1 MRKLDGGNFDAAN
14 RAAIKLVSRHWS
26 EIRNGAGAPKR
37 AVSSSFALHG
47 RAMNGERAQVIRRLH
62 HGDRV
67 ARPALGRS
75 RVDDLVGAAAPH
87 GLELLELVEMPANNL
102 SLVFVKVRQAVPAS
116 YLTGTATRAANS

>member
-47 RAMNGERAQVIRRLH
+47 RAMNGRKGASH
-62 HGDRV
+62 
-67 ARPALGRS
+67 PAIAPRRS
-75 RVDDLVGAAAPH
+75 R
-87 GLELLELVEMPANNL
+87 
-102 SLVFVKVRQAVPAS
+102 S
-116 YLTGTATRAANS
+116 ATRAGAFAT